1 MTAPFHIDLRK
12 VQMVNGALKFHWG
25 NWQRGS
31 VEQRQDSGLLRLHIA
46 AVFLKQLGPCFASAR
61 VPHHRQSKSALKLSH
76 IRNLMQS
83 RLLHPAPHL
92 TRLQQIVNYSA
103 RSMELLVPRYL
114 PAAKTT
120 LLALAFAL
128 TAAATAHAL
137 DVTVPYDGNIA
148 TYVTDVGNA
157 GGGTVTLK
165 SGTYQLIS
173 PILIQ
178 SNTTIIGKGAS
189 TIILAPDT
197 PHGWSMIQNAS
208 EGITNVTFK
217 NLVLDGNIPKGAYLP
232 TGDSP
237 YGGAGIYLF
246 AYNAPITNV
255 TISNVEIRNAGLG
268 MLTGS
273 VNGLVMTNDYIHD
286 NDPGSFAHNAY
297 FVATY
302 DVTITRSRFDNSH
315 GGDGLHFDFGASN
328 YTISKSEFSGNVG
341 EGVLD
346 QGDSGIV
353 IEDSVMNFNG
363 LNPGGSGENGIDAY
377 SNNVFDTRLQTIYN
391 GGYGIQHLGGSGNFT
406 GFETFGNVSGPFNIE
421 GVGGYGTN
429 VANVSFG
436 LTPNVYPAV
445 LAAGALG
452 PADTADWST
461 QYGGYTMLGEVDFNA
476 HHLFNGKLIFQNVGV
491 VGAGTTQ
498 VSLRYSNGAGKTLL
512 MPLTVN
518 GKSVGTLAFPPTAS
532 WSDWST
538 VTASL
543 PMNDGANVIQVTPQ
557 LPKAPELDELVVN
570 TPVPSPPAAACPLTA
585 TANSPYAVTLTW
597 PATPG
602 ASGYSILRAG
612 SAAGPFKMLTTG
624 LTANTYQDAEILLGG
639 AAYTYQVVAYN
650 QGGNAAAC
658 TATVTTQVDAPAG
671 LQAAS
676 ASGGIALNWITANG
690 SVGYKVKRAT
700 DGVHFSTIATV
711 TNTTS
716 VDSSNYEQTYTDSTA
731 NLAATNT
738 YVVSSVGPHGGNSPN
753 SYKVTVPGTP

>member
-1 MTAPFHIDLRK
+1 MPHRFTA
-12 VQMVNGALKFHWG
+12 A
-25 NWQRGS
+25 
-31 VEQRQDSGLLRLHIA
+31 
-46 AVFLKQLGPCFASAR
+46 
-61 VPHHRQSKSALKLSH
+61 KSA
-76 IRNLMQS
+76 
-83 RLLHPAPHL
+83 PL
-92 TRLQQIVNYSA
+92 T
-103 RSMELLVPRYL
+103 
-114 PAAKTT
+114 
-120 LLALAFAL
+120 LALIL
-128 TAAATAHAL
+128 TATPAAHAL
-137 DVTVPYDGNIA
+137 DVTVPFGGNIA

-165 SGTYQLIS
+165 SGTYQLVS
-173 PILIQ
+173 PILVQ

-189 TIILAPDT
+189 TIILAPPT

-208 EGITNVTFK
+208 EGIANVTFK

-255 TISNVEIRNAGLG
+255 IITNVEIRNAGLG

-273 VNGLVMTNDYIHD
+273 VNGLMMDNDDIHD

-302 DVTITRSRFDNSH
+302 DVTITHCRFDDSH

-346 QGDSGIV
+346 QGNSGIV

-363 LNPGGSGENGIDAY
+363 LNPGGSGDNGIDAS

-391 GGYGIQHLGGSGNFT
+391 GGYGILHNGGTGNFI
-406 GFETFGNVSGPFNIE
+406 GFETLGNAAGPFDIE

-429 VANVSFG
+429 VSNVSFG

-491 VGAGTTQ
+491 VGAGTYQ
-498 VSLRYSNGAGKTLL
+498 IALRYSNGTSKTLA

-518 GKSVGTLAFPPTAS
+518 GTTAGTLAFPPTGS

-538 VTASL
+538 VSASL
-543 PMNDGANVIQVTPQ
+543 PLNDGANTIQVTPQ

-570 TPVPSPPAAACPLTA
+570 TPVPSPPAAACPATA
-585 TANSPYAVTLTW
+585 TAKSPYAATLTW
-597 PATPG
+597 PETAG
-602 ASGYSILRAG
+602 ASGYSVLRANA
-612 SAAGPFKMLTTG
+612 AAGPFKMLATG
-624 LTANTYQDAEILLGG
+624 LTGTTYQDNEILLGG
-639 AAYTYQVVAYN
+639 ASYTYQIVAYN

-658 TATVTTQVDAPAG
+658 TATVTTPVDAPAG

-676 ASGGIALNWITANG
+676 AGTGIALNWITANG
-690 SVGYKVKRAT
+690 ATKYKVKRAT
-700 DGVHFSTIATV
+700 DGVHFSTIATIP
-711 TNTTS
+711 NTTS
-716 VDSSNYEQTYTDSTA
+716 VDSSNFEQTYTDSTA
-731 NLAATNT
+731 NLADTNT
-738 YVVSSVGPHGGNSPN
+738 YVVSSVGPHGGNSAN
-753 SYKVTVPGTP
+753 SYQVTMPATP

>member
-1 MTAPFHIDLRK
+1 MTRYF
-12 VQMVNGALKFHWG
+12 
-25 NWQRGS
+25 
-31 VEQRQDSGLLRLHIA
+31 A
-46 AVFLKQLGPCFASAR
+46 AAQFAF
-61 VPHHRQSKSALKLSH
+61 
-76 IRNLMQS
+76 
-83 RLLHPAPHL
+83 
-92 TRLQQIVNYSA
+92 
-103 RSMELLVPRYL
+103 
-114 PAAKTT
+114 
-120 LLALAFAL
+120 LALVFTL
-128 TAAATAHAL
+128 TTTSAAHAM
-137 DVTVPYDGNIA
+137 DVTVPFDGNIA

-165 SGTYQLIS
+165 SGTYQLLS

-189 TIILAPDT
+189 TIILAPQT

-217 NLVLDGNIPKGAYLP
+217 NLVLDGGIPKGAYLP

-246 AYNAPITNV
+246 AYNSSITNV
-255 TISNVEIRNAGLG
+255 TITNVEIRNAGIGILI
-268 MLTGS
+268 GS

-297 FVATY
+297 FVAAY
-302 DVTITRSRFDNSH
+302 DVTITRCRFDDSH

-346 QGDSGIV
+346 QGNSGIV
-353 IEDSVMNFNG
+353 IADSVMNFNG
-363 LNPGGSGENGIDAY
+363 LNPGGSGDNGIDSS
-377 SNNVFDTRLQTIYN
+377 SNNVFATRMQTIYN
-391 GGYGIQHLGGSGNFT
+391 GGYGILHNGGSGNFI
-406 GFETFGNVSGPFNIE
+406 GFETVGNTAGPFNIE

-429 VANVSFG
+429 VSNVSFG
-436 LTPNVYPAV
+436 LAPNVYPAV

-461 QYGGYTMLGEVDFNA
+461 QYAGYTTLGEVDFNA

-491 VGAGTTQ
+491 VGAGTYQT
-498 VSLRYSNGAGKTLL
+498 SLRYSNGTSRTLS

-518 GKSVGTLAFPPTAS
+518 GTSAGTLAFPPTGS

-543 PMNDGANVIQVTPQ
+543 SLNDGANTIQVTPR
-557 LPKAPELDELVVN
+557 PSEAPELDELVVN
-570 TPVPSPPAAACPLTA
+570 TAVPAPPAAACPVSA
-585 TANSPYAVTLTW
+585 TAKSPYAVKLTW
-597 PATPG
+597 PEMPG

-612 SAAGPFKMLTTG
+612 SAAGPFKMLATG
-624 LTANTYQDAEILLGG
+624 LTGTTYQDDEILLGG
-639 AAYTYQVVAYN
+639 ASYTYQVIAYN

-658 TATVTTQVDAPAG
+658 TATVTTHVDAPAG

-676 ASGGIALNWITANG
+676 ASGGIALSWITANG
-690 SVGYKVKRAT
+690 AISYKVKRAT
-700 DGVHFSTIATV
+700 DGVNFATIANV

-716 VDSSNYEQTYTDSTA
+716 VNSSNYEQTYTDSTA
-731 NLAATNT
+731 NLADTNT
-738 YVVSSVGPHGGNSPN
+738 YVVSSVGAHGGETGN
-753 SYKVTVPGTP
+753 SYKVTVPASQ